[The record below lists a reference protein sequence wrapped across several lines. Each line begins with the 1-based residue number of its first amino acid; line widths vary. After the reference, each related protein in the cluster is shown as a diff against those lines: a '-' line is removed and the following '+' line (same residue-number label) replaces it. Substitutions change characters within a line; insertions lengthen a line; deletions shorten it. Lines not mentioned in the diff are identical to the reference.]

1 MPSPAQT
8 AHPEGIAGSTTAPRP
23 GGQAARF
30 WPQGWWRLV
39 DIQIGIIPLPVYLIL
54 VGLLWV
60 LTAEGE
66 IKADAPTMIAVLVL
80 GGFTCAEIGKRLPV
94 LRQIGAG
101 AIFATFIPSALV
113 YYALIR
119 GRSSRRSR
127 ISPNSPT
134 SSISTSRRSSS
145 AASWAWTGR
154 C

>member
-1 MPSPAQT
+1 MPSPAPT
-8 AHPEGIAGSTTAPRP
+8 VHPEGIAITTTAHVP
-23 GGQAARF
+23 GAQARTRRF

-60 LTAEGE
+60 LTSEGE
-66 IKADAPTMIAVLVL
+66 IRSDAPTMIAVLVL

-113 YYALIR
+113 YYALIP
-119 GRSSRRSR
+119 GP
-127 ISPNSPT
+127 IVKAITDFTKFTNFLYLYIAAIIVG
-134 SSISTSRRSSS
+134 SI
-145 AASWAWTGR
+145 GR